1 MKGLILKDV
10 MCLKKQ
16 LTVFCYVIVGVII
29 VSLLYVLSARF
40 GNLAEAGREMM
51 RTDDMS
57 HTDVRNIGTLA
68 LVLFM
73 LLPIAT
79 IGDMANV
86 FEADGKAGFARV
98 SAALPVPRWKRLLS
112 RYCTIYA
119 LFGIGVLIDVVL
131 AAVLG
136 ALTDIITFSGLF
148 GIIISCASIM
158 SIYSALVIFFC
169 ILLGYGKEQYVQILS
184 ILVMAVSF
192 ILVNIG
198 NIRKIANNVAAN
210 AEQNNGSEDLSFL
223 FDALNFIKEKYWVL
237 LLIAA
242 GVSIGSYAASLAL
255 TERKRGVI

>member
-86 FEADGKAGFARV
+86 FESDGKAGFARV
-98 SAALPVPRWKRLLS
+98 SAALPVSP
-112 RYCTIYA
+112 
-119 LFGIGVLIDVVL
+119 
-131 AAVLG
+131 
-136 ALTDIITFSGLF
+136 
-148 GIIISCASIM
+148 
-158 SIYSALVIFFC
+158 
-169 ILLGYGKEQYVQILS
+169 
-184 ILVMAVSF
+184 
-192 ILVNIG
+192 
-198 NIRKIANNVAAN
+198 
-210 AEQNNGSEDLSFL
+210 
-223 FDALNFIKEKYWVL
+223 
-237 LLIAA
+237 
-242 GVSIGSYAASLAL
+242 
-255 TERKRGVI
+255 